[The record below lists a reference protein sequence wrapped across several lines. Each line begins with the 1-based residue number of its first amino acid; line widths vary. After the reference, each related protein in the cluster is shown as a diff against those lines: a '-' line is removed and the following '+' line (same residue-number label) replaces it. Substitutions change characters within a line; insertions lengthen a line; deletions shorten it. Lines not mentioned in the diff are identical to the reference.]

1 MMKENKGKK
10 GSGFHLK
17 MKRNFNWITIT
28 TTIFVVILSGII
40 LQLDIGNH
48 KQHIDQKNEFLK
60 TEKAYFDRHVNY
72 LFYGVYGFRL
82 FLHQSGSIIFFN
94 NSSSLGDMEASIYY
108 DARMKIGKPQEDGKI
123 YERPTGGG
131 LDFPWIFL
139 LLLAPASLIYGFFA
153 PRNREYI
160 KFLMGFSSWLKTHT
174 EVIFSR
180 LIVLTIV
187 IILIFIEAF
196 IQLALNNIDI
206 SEAGFKYLPVFVLA
220 TIGIMFF
227 FFLLGAAVGTVN
239 DPRKSIPALI
249 LSWLILVHLWPNL
262 LQKTFEKYADK
273 KMESRYTI
281 ENSKKKIFSGFES
294 SLFEIARK
302 YGKSPDLLKERI
314 LLYEQFWNVDFKKIL
329 DIETKNIEQIENI
342 TKKFHFLS
350 IFNPVTFYRALCNE
364 LSSRGYLSYIDFYK
378 TCLEKYKGFMRF
390 YIDNW
395 VLKKNIK
402 LVPFVEGEEQV
413 FYAEPALPAYFVPGV
428 IIFFGWIVAAY
439 LLSLFGFKRMLRPT
453 QKKKVDFEKIKLDIR
468 AGNYIS
474 LQAGKP
480 RYLADQIYAALTGKS
495 HKSFNG
501 KITLDGKKIESLQPV
516 FYLPEPDKLPKDLT
530 IGQLEKLAGLP
541 VTSKDLFK
549 NLELK
554 KQT

>member
-1 MMKENKGKK
+1 
-10 GSGFHLK
+10 
-17 MKRNFNWITIT
+17 
-28 TTIFVVILSGII
+28 
-40 LQLDIGNH
+40 
-48 KQHIDQKNEFLK
+48 
-60 TEKAYFDRHVNY
+60 
-72 LFYGVYGFRL
+72 
-82 FLHQSGSIIFFN
+82 
-94 NSSSLGDMEASIYY
+94 
-108 DARMKIGKPQEDGKI
+108 
-123 YERPTGGG
+123 
-131 LDFPWIFL
+131 
-139 LLLAPASLIYGFFA
+139 
-153 PRNREYI
+153 
-160 KFLMGFSSWLKTHT
+160 
-174 EVIFSR
+174 
-180 LIVLTIV
+180 
-187 IILIFIEAF
+187 
-196 IQLALNNIDI
+196 
-206 SEAGFKYLPVFVLA
+206 
-220 TIGIMFF
+220 
-227 FFLLGAAVGTVN
+227 
-239 DPRKSIPALI
+239 
-249 LSWLILVHLWPNL
+249 
-262 LQKTFEKYADK
+262 
-273 KMESRYTI
+273 MESRYTI

-453 QKKKVDFEKIKLDIR
+453 QKKKVDFEKVKLDIR

-554 KQT
+554 KQTELFLKMAAATDRNILLIPDFVFMQNYVTEQKEIAQKLKALKGKTVIEIITWQAKPDLPHDNFDFYAHLFYHKKEGYNEPSLVKRYDKENHGKR